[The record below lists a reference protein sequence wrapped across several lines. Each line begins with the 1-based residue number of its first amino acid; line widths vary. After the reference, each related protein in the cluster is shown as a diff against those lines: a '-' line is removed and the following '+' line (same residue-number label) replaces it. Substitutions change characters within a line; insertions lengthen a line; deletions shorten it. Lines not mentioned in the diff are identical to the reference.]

1 MLAVTLLNAGA
12 IYNVVTCV
20 YFAFSAINK
29 AVCTRSS
36 FYLFWLKFKT
46 MWPSLLAIALAP
58 GVAIILFIYWKDS
71 HDREP
76 VRHLFVCFLLGIA
89 SAVMAVLIDK
99 ALVPIQTEMTE
110 PNSIADKLFT
120 AFIMAALV
128 EEVCKFFMCR
138 VYAYPKKDFNEPLDG
153 IVYMVMVAM
162 GFATIENV
170 LYVFANPENGMQ
182 TGILRMFL
190 AVPGHAC
197 WGVIVGYFMGL
208 AKFKPRGKIVYLTIG
223 LFFGILLHG
232 TYDAAL
238 FLRESN
244 ELGGGEYD
252 GLLLGGALAT
262 AVLGNVL
269 ALMAIRKHRKLSKQL
284 FPKDRNAPIAS

>member
-1 MLAVTLLNAGA
+1 
-12 IYNVVTCV
+12 
-20 YFAFSAINK
+20 
-29 AVCTRSS
+29 
-36 FYLFWLKFKT
+36 

-58 GVAIILFIYWKDS
+58 GVAIMLYIYWRDR

-76 VRHLFVCFLLGIA
+76 IRHLLICFILGIL
-89 SAVMAVLIDK
+89 SAVFAVLIDK
-99 ALVPIQTEMTE
+99 GLEPVQTEMTE
-110 PNSIADKLFT
+110 PNSIGDKLFT

-128 EEVCKFFMCR
+128 EEFCKFFMCR
-138 VYAYPKKDFNEPLDG
+138 VYAYPKRDFNEPLDG

-170 LYVFANPENGMQ
+170 LYVFQNPETGMQ

-208 AKFKPRGKIVYLTIG
+208 AKFKAKNKFLYMFIG
-223 LFFGILLHG
+223 LFIGILLHG

-244 ELGGGEYD
+244 ELGGGEYE
-252 GLLLGGALAT
+252 GLLISGALGT
-262 AVLGNVL
+262 CILSYVL
-269 ALMAIRKHRKLSKQL
+269 AFMAIRKHRKISRQL
-284 FPKDRNAPIAS
+284 FPKDKNAPVAV